1 MPFTEQHVQL
11 QDSLRRF
18 IEAEINPHVDEWEK
32 AGIFPAHELFGK
44 MGKLGFLGVTKPVEY
59 GGLGLDYSFSVAMT
73 EALGSIHFNRAGAVS
88 LWIAMDF
95 HSDRWSRTAD
105 NRRMLQFMPDDEE
118 RQNLVRGRIGGSL
131 EFTVSR
137 RLNVWALFEG
147 ALGQSS
153 RGNGEPLRVSD
164 TAELRMANVH
174 TGADKNAAPDSAPF
188 RFFHR
193 IATLVQRPRIYG
205 AAALDICLVASGAA
219 DAFFEPGLYL
229 WDIAAADL
237 ILRQA
242 GGAGS
247 LLREG
252 PGHRLAYL
260 GSNGRIHAA
269 LRSALEPL
277 FEPAAPARPASERT
291 A

>member
-1 MPFTEQHVQL
+1 MPTLPPTALLATAALAARRAGLHALAHRERRREANLIARHDVKLQL
-11 QDSLRRF
+11 DLECQAVATDLILSAYPDHR
-18 IEAEINPHVDEWEK
+18 I
-32 AGIFPAHELFGK
+32 
-44 MGKLGFLGVTKPVEY
+44 LGEEDPVEKESPPAPAQDGTTPSPY
-59 GGLGLDYSFSVAMT
+59 EWIIDPIDGTVNFFHGNPYWCCSVAVRHAGFMQAGCVFAP
-73 EALGSIHFNRAGAVS
+73 AL
-88 LWIAMDF
+88 
-95 HSDRWSRTAD
+95 
-105 NRRMLQFMPDDEE
+105 
-118 RQNLVRGRIGGSL
+118 NLV
-131 EFTVSR
+131 
-137 RLNVWALFEG
+137 FEG
-147 ALGQSS
+147 ALGQPS

-247 LLREG
+247 RLREWS
-252 PGHRLAYL
+252 GHRLAYL
-260 GSNGRIHAA
+260 GSNGRIHDA

-277 FEPAAPARPASERT
+277 FETTPN
-291 A
+291 